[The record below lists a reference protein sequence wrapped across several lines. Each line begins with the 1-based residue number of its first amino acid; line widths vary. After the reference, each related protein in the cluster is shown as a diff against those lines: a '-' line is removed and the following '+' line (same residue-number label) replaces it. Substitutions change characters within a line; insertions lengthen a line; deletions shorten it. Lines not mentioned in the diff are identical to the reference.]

1 MSSLGAQVHDSL
13 AAVGRAITG
22 LNNKGNRDDQQTDG
36 QDASEIGSGG
46 EDDDKQAVIP
56 VPEPKTPSV
65 QPSIV
70 YQVLTWMRQNLL
82 LVLTIASVLVGVAIG
97 FLGRLARLSD
107 GSIMLVSFP
116 GEILM
121 RLLKMF
127 ILPLIISSLVSGMAQ
142 LDARCSGRMGMRA
155 LIYYITTTVLAAIV
169 GILMVLMIH
178 PGDPRIKTQ
187 VEGASTRQDVSTLDA
202 ILDIVRNLF
211 PDNLMQ
217 ACFQQVQTTYKKV
230 PQALVFHS
238 PNNSGVTTPDF
249 IMKRSLVYK
258 DGTNVMGMIVFCLAF
273 GLLAGQMGP
282 KGRLMV
288 DFFVVLNDIIM
299 KLVGVV
305 MWYSPFGILCLIAGK
320 IMSIENLA
328 TTAQQLGLY
337 MITVIL
343 GLMIHAIITLPGIYF
358 FFTRKNPAVF
368 FQGMLQAW
376 VTALGTASSAA
387 TLPVTFQCLEENNMI
402 DKRVTRFVVAVGATV
417 NMDGTALYEAVAAI
431 FIAQMNGIP
440 LGIGEVITVSL
451 TATLASIGA
460 ASIPSAALITMLLV
474 LSALGLPTEDISLLF
489 AVDWLLDR
497 IRTSINVLGDGFGA
511 GIVYHLSKDELD
523 KMDAERNADLTECGL
538 APAPSPRHK
547 AEVIIPEED
556 YVSTPAVVETK
567 M

>member
-1 MSSLGAQVHDSL
+1 MSTLGQQLQGSLS
-13 AAVGRAITG
+13 AVGRAINV
-22 LNNKGNRDDQQTDG
+22 LKHDQPSG
-36 QDASEIGSGG
+36 QDATEMAAG
-46 EDDDKQAVIP
+46 EDDDKQEVFQSH
-56 VPEPKTPSV
+56 VVTLGTPQHTRSQMV
-65 QPSIV
+65 V
-70 YQVLTWMRQNLL
+70 RWMRSNLL
-82 LVLTIASVLVGVAIG
+82 LVLTVASVVLGMGIG
-97 FLGRLARLSD
+97 FLGRLAQFSD
-107 GSIMLVSFP
+107 QSIMLVSFP

-127 ILPLIISSLVSGMAQ
+127 ILPLIVSSLVSGMAQ

-155 LIYYITTTVLAAIV
+155 LLYYITTTVLAAVV
-169 GILMVLMIH
+169 GIVLVLVIH
-178 PGDPRIKTQ
+178 PGDPSIKTH
-187 VEGASTRQDVSTLDA
+187 VEAGDTETKVSTMDA

-217 ACFQQVQTTYKKV
+217 ACFQQVQTTYKTVKK
-230 PQALVFHS
+230 PLVFHD
-238 PNNSGVTTPDF
+238 NNQTAGEPEVMQKPL
-249 IMKRSLVYK
+249 LVYK

-273 GLLAGQMGP
+273 GLLAGQMGH
-282 KGRLMV
+282 KGRIMV

-328 TTAQQLGLY
+328 ATAQQLGLY

-343 GLMIHAIITLPGIYF
+343 GLVVHAIITLPAIYYA
-358 FFTRKNPAVF
+358 FTRKNPAVF

-387 TLPVTFQCLEENNMI
+387 TLPITFRCLEENNHI
-402 DKRVTRFVVAVGATV
+402 DKRVTRFVVSVGATV

-451 TATLASIGA
+451 TATLASVGA
-460 ASIPSAALITMLLV
+460 ASIPSAALITMLIV
-474 LSALGLPTEDISLLF
+474 LSALGLPTSDISLLF

-497 IRTSINVLGDGFGA
+497 IRTSINVLGDAYGA

-523 KMDAERNADLTECGL
+523 SMDAERHVEGVENGVMEKTGDCIGVTADNA
-538 APAPSPRHK
+538 
-547 AEVIIPEED
+547 
-556 YVSTPAVVETK
+556 ETRI
-567 M
+567 

>member
-1 MSSLGAQVHDSL
+1 MSSLGHHLQGSL
-13 AAVGRAITG
+13 SAVGRAISVLKNSTQLG
-22 LNNKGNRDDQQTDG
+22 KDGGEQQTTT
-36 QDASEIGSGG
+36 QDAADVCTG
-46 EDDDKQAVIP
+46 EDNDKQEVFQ
-56 VPEPKTPSV
+56 S
-65 QPSIV
+65 
-70 YQVLTWMRQNLL
+70 QVTNMDTSARSKFVFVLQWVRTNLL
-82 LVLTIASVLVGVAIG
+82 LALTIGGVLVGVLVG

-107 GSIMLVSFP
+107 ESIMLVSFP

-142 LDARCSGRMGMRA
+142 LDARSSGRMGSRA
-155 LIYYITTTVLAAIV
+155 LLYYITTTILAAIV
-169 GILMVLMIH
+169 GIIMVLVIH
-178 PGDPRIKTQ
+178 PGDPSIKTH
-187 VEGASTRQDVSTLDA
+187 VEGGSTDTKVSTLDA

-230 PQALVFHS
+230 HKPIVFHE
-238 PNNSGVTTPDF
+238 PNSSDSSSVF
-249 IMKRSLVYK
+249 ILKPQLVYK

-273 GLLAGQMGP
+273 GLLAGQMGA
-282 KGRLMV
+282 KAKLMV
-288 DFFVVLNDIIM
+288 DFFVVLNDIVM

-328 TTAQQLGLY
+328 ATAQQLGLY

-343 GLMIHAIITLPGIYF
+343 GLLVHALVTLPGIYYA
-358 FFTRKNPAVF
+358 FTRRNPAVF

-387 TLPVTFQCLEENNMI
+387 TLPITFRCLEENNKI
-402 DKRVTRFVVAVGATV
+402 DARVTRFVVAVGATV

-451 TATLASIGA
+451 TATLASVGA

-474 LSALGLPTEDISLLF
+474 LSALGLPTSDISLLF

-497 IRTSINVLGDGFGA
+497 LRTSINVLGDGYGA

-523 KMDAERNADLTECGL
+523 RMDAERIVDAAESGLVVSVKASETADCISQ
-538 APAPSPRHK
+538 P
-547 AEVIIPEED
+547 
-556 YVSTPAVVETK
+556 TPAGSSETQ